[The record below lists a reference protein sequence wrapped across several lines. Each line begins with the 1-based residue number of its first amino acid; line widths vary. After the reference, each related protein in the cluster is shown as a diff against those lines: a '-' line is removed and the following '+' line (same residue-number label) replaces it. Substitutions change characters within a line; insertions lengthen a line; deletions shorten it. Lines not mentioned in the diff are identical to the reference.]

1 MFAYSTRVTVTP
13 ILPDDI
19 RSAAQPATSGRSRAA
34 TVVGGSSL
42 LIVGIVLA
50 ALNLR
55 PAVTSL
61 AAVLAEV
68 RDSLGVSAVWVSAV
82 TAVPTVCF
90 GFAGLVAP
98 MLSRRFGPLRVVG
111 FALGLLGL
119 GLALRVLDGPAVLL
133 GGTLAACSSI
143 AVANVLIPVVVKES
157 FPGRLG
163 FVMGVYSAA
172 LSAGGAAAAAFT
184 APLERWVGGWRVA
197 VGLWAVLAVTAL
209 VVWAVA
215 RRRAQPL
222 EEAALAH
229 DALEQAATPAETT
242 ATRAETTAALAATA
256 TSATTAT
263 RATAAEPAAASTT
276 AAAGRSRS
284 LYRNPLA
291 WAVTGFFG
299 MQSLVAYTWMGWLPE
314 ILRDVAGVD
323 PTTAG
328 VMLGALM
335 VIGVPAALI
344 VPPLVTRRR
353 AQSGW
358 AVAMTATSLLGVL
371 GLLVAPTL
379 SPVLWVALLGV
390 GMGGLFPLALTFIAL
405 RSRTVADTAELS
417 AMAQSL
423 GYLIAAVGPF
433 GVGMLHGW
441 TGGWTAS
448 LLLVLTA
455 MTIQLLIGYL
465 AGRPRY
471 V

>member
-1 MFAYSTRVTVTP
+1 M
-13 ILPDDI
+13 
-19 RSAAQPATSGRSRAA
+19 
-34 TVVGGSSL
+34 
-42 LIVGIVLA
+42 LA

-98 MLSRRFGPLRVVG
+98 TLARRFGALRVVG

-184 APLERWVGGWRVA
+184 APLERWVGGWRLA
-197 VGLWAVLAVTAL
+197 VGLWAGLAVVAL
-209 VVWAVA
+209 IVWAVA

-222 EEAALAH
+222 ETAALAH
-229 DALEQAATPAETT
+229 DAEEQAAQATDPAAAATPDVIAPAT
-242 ATRAETTAALAATA
+242 APAATA
-256 TSATTAT
+256 
-263 RATAAEPAAASTT
+263 PAAASTT
-276 AAAGRSRS
+276 AAAGRTTS
-284 LYRNPLA
+284 LYRNRLA

-299 MQSLVAYTWMGWLPE
+299 IQSLVAYTWMGWLPE
-314 ILRDVAGVD
+314 ILRDVGGVD

-344 VPPLVTRRR
+344 IPPLVTRRR

-358 AVAMTATSLLGVL
+358 AVGMTATSLLGVL
-371 GLLVAPTL
+371 GLLFLPTL
-379 SPVLWVALLGV
+379 SPVLWVVLLGV
-390 GMGGLFPLALTFIAL
+390 GMGGLFPLALTFITL

-423 GYLIAAVGPF
+423 GYLIAAIGPF

-448 LLLVLTA
+448 LLLVLLA

>member
-13 ILPDDI
+13 TLPDDI
-19 RSAAQPATSGRSRAA
+19 RSAAQPATSGRSRAGA
-34 TVVGGSSL
+34 VVGGSSL

-229 DALEQAATPAETT
+229 DALDQAAIPAETAAAPATPA
-242 ATRAETTAALAATA
+242 TAAIQ
-256 TSATTAT
+256 ATTPD
-263 RATAAEPAAASTT
+263 PAAASTT

-299 MQSLVAYTWMGWLPE
+299 IQSLVAYTWMGWLPE

-344 VPPLVTRRR
+344 IPPLVTRRR

-371 GLLVAPTL
+371 GLLFAPTL
-379 SPVLWVALLGV
+379 SPVLWVVLLGV
-390 GMGGLFPLALTFIAL
+390 GMGGLFPLALTFITL

-455 MTIQLLIGYL
+455 MTLQLLVGYL
-465 AGRPRY
+465 AGRPRH

>member
-1 MFAYSTRVTVTP
+1 M
-13 ILPDDI
+13 
-19 RSAAQPATSGRSRAA
+19 
-34 TVVGGSSL
+34 
-42 LIVGIVLA
+42 LA

-68 RDSLGVSAVWVSAV
+68 RESLGVSAVWVSAV

-98 MLSRRFGPLRVVG
+98 VLSRRFGALRVVG

-163 FVMGVYSAA
+163 FVMGMYSAA

-184 APLERWVGGWRVA
+184 APLERWVGGWRAA

-209 VVWAVA
+209 VVWGLA
-215 RRRAQPL
+215 RRRAQPV
-222 EEAALAH
+222 EDAALARD
-229 DALEQAATPAETT
+229 DARERAAGDQGAPEAPTTSAGDISTASAEVSPAATTPP
-242 ATRAETTAALAATA
+242 
-256 TSATTAT
+256 
-263 RATAAEPAAASTT
+263 AAEAVPDAAAAPRPSVW
-276 AAAGRSRS
+276 RR
-284 LYRNPLA
+284 PLA
-291 WAVTGFFG
+291 WAVTFFFG
-299 MQSLVAYTWMGWLPE
+299 IQSLIAYTWMGWLPE
-314 ILRDVAGVD
+314 VLRDVAGVD

-328 VMLGALM
+328 VMLGFLM
-335 VIGVPAALI
+335 LLGVPLALA
-344 VPPLVTRRR
+344 VPPLVTRRES
-353 AQSGW
+353 QSAW
-358 AVAMTATSLLGVL
+358 AVGMTATSLVGLL
-371 GLLVAPTL
+371 GLLLAPTF
-379 SPVLWVALLGV
+379 SPILWVVLLGV

-405 RSRTVADTAELS
+405 RSRTVADTADLS
-417 AMAQSL
+417 AMSQSA

-448 LLLVLTA
+448 LLLVLVA
-455 MTIQLLIGYL
+455 MTLQLFVGYL

-471 V
+471 I

>member
-1 MFAYSTRVTVTP
+1 M
-13 ILPDDI
+13 
-19 RSAAQPATSGRSRAA
+19 
-34 TVVGGSSL
+34 
-42 LIVGIVLA
+42 IVGIVLA

-98 MLSRRFGPLRVVG
+98 TLARRFGALRVVG
-111 FALGLLGL
+111 FALALLGL

-184 APLERWVGGWRVA
+184 APLERWVGGWRLA
-197 VGLWAVLAVTAL
+197 VGLWAGLAVIA
-209 VVWAVA
+209 VIVWAVA

-222 EEAALAH
+222 EQAALAH
-229 DALEQAATPAETT
+229 DAEEQAAQATAPA
-242 ATRAETTAALAATA
+242 AAATPDVIAPATIARPTDSPAVAA
-256 TSATTAT
+256 TSATVQAAT
-263 RATAAEPAAASTT
+263 DQAAPAPAAAAPAAASTT
-276 AAAGRSRS
+276 AAAGRTTS
-284 LYRNPLA
+284 LFRNPLA

-299 MQSLVAYTWMGWLPE
+299 IQSLVAYTWMGWLPE

-344 VPPLVTRRR
+344 IPPLVTRRR

-371 GLLVAPTL
+371 GLLLLPTL
-379 SPVLWVALLGV
+379 SPVLWVVLLGV
-390 GMGGLFPLALTFIAL
+390 GMGGLFPLALTFITL

-423 GYLIAAVGPF
+423 GYLIAAIGPF

-448 LLLVLTA
+448 LLLVLLA

>member
-1 MFAYSTRVTVTP
+1 MFIYSTHVTVTP
-13 ILPDDI
+13 TLPDDI
-19 RSAAQPATSGRSRAA
+19 RSTDQTAISDHSRAA
-34 TVVGGSSL
+34 TVVGGSL
-42 LIVGIVLA
+42 LLTVGIVLA

-68 RDSLGVSAVWVSAV
+68 RESLGVSAVWVSAV

-98 MLSRRFGPLRVVG
+98 LLARRFGALRVVG
-111 FALGLLGL
+111 FALALIGL

-133 GGTLAACSSI
+133 GGTLAACSAI

-157 FPGRLG
+157 YPGRLG
-163 FVMGVYSAA
+163 FVMGAYSAA

-222 EEAALAH
+222 EQAALEH
-229 DALEQAATPAETT
+229 DAAERDAADLDAAELGAAERDAAGQAAT
-242 ATRAETTAALAATA
+242 
-256 TSATTAT
+256 
-263 RATAAEPAAASTT
+263 AEPPRRARGLA
-276 AAAGRSRS
+276 RS
-284 LYRNPLA
+284 PLA
-291 WAVTGFFG
+291 WAVTLFFG
-299 MQSLVAYTWMGWLPE
+299 IQSLVAYTWMGWLPE
-314 ILRDVAGVD
+314 ILRDVAGVEA
-323 PTTAG
+323 TTAG

-344 VPPLVTRRR
+344 IPPLVTRRR
-353 AQSGW
+353 TQSGW
-358 AVAMTATSLLGVL
+358 AVAMTVASLAGLL
-371 GLLVAPTL
+371 GLLLAPTL

-390 GMGGLFPLALTFIAL
+390 GMGGLFPLALTFITL
-405 RSRTVADTAELS
+405 RSRTVADTTELS

-423 GYLIAAVGPF
+423 GYLIAAIGPF

-448 LLLVLTA
+448 LLLVLVA
-455 MTIQLLIGYL
+455 MTVQLLVGYL